1 MKILL
6 IVSFTEF
13 CLHLHMTLHNHSW
26 LLKKIYPPSRQEA
39 GFCSACFGAV
49 IVLVYIHSGYVYL
62 KDQAFITQW
71 LWICPLMV
79 LSYIELFRVF
89 CLFVCFSCI
98 LPVSDSWGVSIYS
111 HCKLLKVFANTH
123 CSQTQFG
130 AAQICHRILDK
141 PFVSGRYTH
150 QYDILLRQSDQA
162 MDALILIYFTL
173 LVQFL
178 CCPLVFM
185 LSHFML
191 AFFFFPKFISDN
203 SVSLKERRL
212 SCLSNERA

>member
-6 IVSFTEF
+6 IVSFIEF
-13 CLHLHMTLHNHSW
+13 CLRLHMTLYNHS
-26 LLKKIYPPSRQEA
+26 
-39 GFCSACFGAV
+39 F
-49 IVLVYIHSGYVYL
+49 
-62 KDQAFITQW
+62 
-71 LWICPLMV
+71 
-79 LSYIELFRVF
+79 F

-162 MDALILIYFTL
+162 MDALILSYFTL

-191 AFFFFPKFISDN
+191 AFFFFFPPN
-203 SVSLKERRL
+203 SFPITVYPLKRGDYL
-212 SCLSNERA
+212 V